1 MVNQIYLILM
11 FDISKILENYFHLAT
26 LNGHLEIVEWL
37 LKYFAQVNL
46 KDKNG
51 ATPLITGMEL
61 H

>member
-1 MVNQIYLILM
+1 M